1 MNGLDWVVF
10 TELWHLGYVC
20 ADYVGICVFLFLVRL
35 FLPLAGVM
43 AAGQGLFF
51 PYLVLLAT
59 GAGLIG
65 ALIPY
70 GIGRFGGSPL
80 LERIMKRF
88 SSMEKPILTSY
99 RVFGNH
105 EKSAV
110 LISRVIPLCPHLYRL
125 CRGCHGAE
133 YQPLSFVFCHRHCYM
148 EHGINRTWLL
158 FLPIQGFV
166 LSLFWQIQA
175 CYFLYRYCPIS
186 NFRPQCY

>member
-1 MNGLDWVVF
+1 MDWIESF
-10 TELWHLGYVC
+10 LQNY
-20 ADYVGICVFLFLVRL
+20 GIWAMFVLIMLEYACFPVSSEII
-35 FLPLAGVM
+35 LPLAGVM

-51 PYLVLLAT
+51 PYLVLFAT

-65 ALIPY
+65 TLIPY

-105 EKSAV
+105 D
-110 LISRVIPLCPHLYRL
+110 
-125 CRGCHGAE
+125 
-133 YQPLSFVFCHRHCYM
+133 QPLSFVFCHRHCYM

-166 LSLFWQIQA
+166 LSLFRQIQA
-175 CYFLYRYCPIS
+175 CYFLYRYYPIS

>member
-1 MNGLDWVVF
+1 MDWIESF
-10 TELWHLGYVC
+10 LQSY
-20 ADYVGICVFLFLVRL
+20 GIWAMFVLIMLEYACFPVSSEII
-35 FLPLAGVM
+35 LPLAGVM

-88 SSMEKPILTSY
+88 FFYGETNPNLLPCLWKSRKKCRSNQPCDSS
-99 RVFGNH
+99 V
-105 EKSAV
+105 
-110 LISRVIPLCPHLYRL
+110 PHLYRL

-148 EHGINRTWLL
+148 EHGINRSWLL
-158 FLPIQGFV
+158 FLSIQRFV
-166 LSLFWQIQA
+166 LSLF
-175 CYFLYRYCPIS
+175 
-186 NFRPQCY
+186 

>member
-1 MNGLDWVVF
+1 MDWIESLIQNYGVAAMFVLIMLEYACF
-10 TELWHLGYVC
+10 PVSSE
-20 ADYVGICVFLFLVRL
+20 II
-35 FLPLAGVM
+35 LPLAGVM

-88 SSMEKPILTSY
+88 SSMEKPIWQ
-99 RVFGNH
+99 
-105 EKSAV
+105 
-110 LISRVIPLCPHLYRL
+110 SRKKCRSNQPCDSSVPHLYRL

-148 EHGINRTWLL
+148 EHGINRSWLL
-158 FLPIQGFV
+158 LLSIQRFV
-166 LSLFWQIQA
+166 LSLF
-175 CYFLYRYCPIS
+175 
-186 NFRPQCY
+186 

>member
-1 MNGLDWVVF
+1 MDWIESF
-10 TELWHLGYVC
+10 LQSY
-20 ADYVGICVFLFLVRL
+20 GIWAMFVLIMLEYACFPVSSEII
-35 FLPLAGVM
+35 LPLAGGM

-105 EKSAV
+105 EKNAV
-110 LISRVIPLCPHLYRL
+110 FISRVVSL
-125 CRGCHGAE
+125 CRTHIGFFRGGLGE
-133 YQPLSFVFCHRHCYM
+133 DIHRV
-148 EHGINRTWLL
+148 L
-158 FLPIQGFV
+158 F
-166 LSLFWQIQA
+166 
-175 CYFLYRYCPIS
+175 YFFIGVV
-186 NFRPQCY
+186 